1 MDKKSFKDYI
11 TASSVVRKKQ
21 IHSFDSFVKEKEK
34 NQNKLDEKT
43 IPTKYQLERFFE
55 KQLGLKNNSVDV
67 SRHVS
72 EYMGLPGQ
80 EKIINSVNRI
90 VTAKDLNDFFDL
102 ITPEKKQQIR
112 SALSE
117 IPPAEDDTTMTAVIL
132 KNKTQKNGGTLP
144 FTFGILIVH
153 KYNKYYGLKGE
164 TEPTIY
170 LISTII
176 KNDDRNSKITPS
188 QRINNLQQQKDIT
201 ITVDD

>member
-80 EKIINSVNRI
+80 EKIINGVNRI

-132 KNKTQKNGGTLP
+132 RNKTQKNRGSLP